1 MNKAIDIYNE
11 QNAEEDELDFDIES
25 FEETEQDFV
34 TIIADEGIFN
44 TAQLKTDLEKD
55 LSIIAILKEQISLLI
70 KKDDK
75 IQELAKHL
83 NQNEDRKV
91 LVFTYFA
98 DTLKYLSENL
108 PEYLVKGK
116 NIEFALGRKSEI
128 ENYAKRFAPV
138 SKPAC
143 RPPAQ

>member
-1 MNKAIDIYNE
+1 NKIISVKNIAALNKAIDAYNE

-25 FEETEQDFV
+25 FEETEQEFV
-34 TIIADEGIFN
+34 TIVADEGVFN
-44 TAQLKTDLEKD
+44 VAQMKADIKKD
-55 LSIIAILKEQISLLI
+55 LFIVAILKEQIALLI

-98 DTLKYLSENL
+98 DTLKYLSETL

-116 NIEFALGRKSEI
+116 NIEFALGNKSEI
-128 ENYAKRFAPV
+128 
-138 SKPAC
+138 
-143 RPPAQ
+143 